1 MRECEALAVPLEDAR
16 FDGQLGGRAVAARHE
31 RGVDHPHG
39 GTRERG
45 CDQRCRMRLRLKHSE
60 PAADELLE
68 VRGYG
73 QLLAGVE
80 GLAPLEQRPADLEG
94 EEEIA
99 PGYAAHALQGPA

>member
-1 MRECEALAVPLEDAR
+1 MGRESADATS
-16 FDGQLGGRAVAARHE
+16 AAAC
-31 RGVDHPHG
+31 VV
-39 GTRERG
+39 
-45 CDQRCRMRLRLKHSE
+45 RLKHSE

-73 QLLAGVE
+73 QLLPGVE
-80 GLAPLEQRPADLEG
+80 GLSPLEQRPADLEG